1 MEKEMLA
8 IVKFKETEGSFEK
21 FMGFMQSEEGL
32 NERKKF
38 AHPEKT
44 IASVTPDKSAVM
56 FKVFVYDE
64 AGMINFVSG
73 KNEIVKPIYDECI
86 EVSMLYDCTTV
97 NMQQY
102 AIQQRKQNTQ
112 KSGFQ
117 NEITIFVI
125 RLIRKNL

>member
-38 AHPEKT
+38 AYPEKT
-44 IASVTPDKSAVM
+44 IASVTPDKSEVM

-64 AGMINFVSG
+64 AGMKNFVSG
-73 KNEIVKPIYDECI
+73 FNNFLLLVL
-86 EVSMLYDCTTV
+86 LYEES
-97 NMQQY
+97 QLKLLQY
-102 AIQQRKQNTQ
+102 H
-112 KSGFQ
+112 
-117 NEITIFVI
+117 
-125 RLIRKNL
+125 

>member
-8 IVKFKETEGSFEK
+8 IVKFKEKEGSFEK

-73 KNEIVKPIYDECI
+73 KNEIVKHILFLK
-86 EVSMLYDCTTV
+86 VSGKMDCTV
-97 NMQQY
+97 EFSVFFY
-102 AIQQRKQNTQ
+102 V
-112 KSGFQ
+112 F
-117 NEITIFVI
+117 
-125 RLIRKNL
+125 

>member
-73 KNEIVKPIYDECI
+73 KNEIFKPIYDECI

-97 NMQQY
+97 NM
-102 AIQQRKQNTQ
+102 
-112 KSGFQ
+112 
-117 NEITIFVI
+117 
-125 RLIRKNL
+125 